1 MKNEIETRPRCL
13 VFETMRS
20 AANVGSG
27 FSLAFGAMKNGR
39 AVLYQERRNGDPA
52 LRGRT
57 LVTWEKVEQDQLKYE
72 LARAVEAGYDVNA
85 LAKLVEKLAQ
95 LRGK

>member
-1 MKNEIETRPRCL
+1 VKDEIETRPRCL

-20 AANVGSG
+20 AANVGAG

-39 AVLYQERRNGDPA
+39 AVLYQERRNGDPT

-57 LVTWEKVEQDQLKYE
+57 LVTWEKVEHDQLKYE

-85 LAKLVEKLAQ
+85 LAKLVEKLAR
-95 LRGK
+95 LR